1 MAAPN
6 KEQTLEQPQQEQ
18 QASDQ
23 PQKTGVTGQKLAI
36 AGTMT
41 MIAEPILALTH
52 AGGIGV
58 IVGLAIGG
66 LTYWVCEEVE
76 QASGKDISLPGA
88 PVAIK
93 RVKAPGQHSL
103 FYRMLNGKST
113 RGGEDS
119 EQQSQPQPEQ
129 EQEQGSHTADDYILH
144 LSPEFSPHVNNVLGR
159 CILGVGQRGTGK
171 SNLLARLIEQ
181 LGRYTIP
188 MLVGD
193 YKGDYVTLP
202 EVLKRC
208 VIAGAPDWEGQRDC
222 QTYWRITKENAHHA
236 GALVMERGVQL
247 VFECLTYKTLDEA
260 CEILTGII
268 QGMFDWAMKQ
278 PVDQRVPAL
287 VALDEAQQF
296 LPQNQ
301 GDSRIDQELSN
312 QLFLAFEKLNSVG
325 RSFGFTPALFTQRIA
340 QIRKEVIG
348 GSELFFLMRQTL
360 PQDLKGYEDIIGR
373 DEKGKLR
380 LDRRIAQSLGQ
391 GDGIVFENGEFFTTH
406 FEKRKSTHQNTT
418 PELEDAI
425 AFYEGRN
432 TSLQLDVM
440 ESLPSNPRSQGT
452 KVSVQPRSALVQQ
465 EQRQSQAGARPHL
478 ALVREEATVPTSR
491 PGQRTIATS
500 RRIPGI
506 PAELQ
511 EAAQLYRPG
520 MSHHDLGRALHC
532 GSTEARIL
540 WQELRKYQRVLERQ
554 APTYQLAVANGGQV
568 APYTEIQTTQ
578 AAADDLLDDDEEESG
593 LIKLGKDQK
602 TGKDVTITQEQFTIA
617 VRLRKTGKS
626 TGYRDLMQT
635 FDLGETHARTLNKL
649 IREEL
654 EPVRG

>member
-1 MAAPN
+1 MATTPN
-6 KEQTLEQPQQEQ
+6 QDQTLNQPQQEQ
-18 QASDQ
+18 QAPDQ
-23 PQKTGVTGQKLAI
+23 SHKTGVSGQKLAI

-66 LTYWVCEEVE
+66 LTYWVCDEVE
-76 QASGKDISLPGA
+76 QASGKEISLPGA
-88 PVAIK
+88 PAASK

-103 FYRMLNGKST
+103 LYRMLNGKST
-113 RGGEDS
+113 RGEDDS
-119 EQQSQPQPEQ
+119 EQQSQPEQ
-129 EQEQGSHTADDYILH
+129 ASASSAARNYYLD
-144 LSPEFSPHVNNVLGR
+144 LSPQFQPHVNEILGH
-159 CILGVGQRGTGK
+159 CILGIGQRGTGK
-171 SNLLARLIEQ
+171 SNLAAKLIEQ
-181 LGRYTIP
+181 LGEHPIP
-188 MLVGD
+188 MFVGD
-193 YKGDYVTLP
+193 YKGDYTTLP
-202 EVLKRC
+202 EVLRRC
-208 VIAGAPDWEGQRDC
+208 VIAGAADWPGQKDC
-222 QTYWRITKENAHHA
+222 HIYWRITAQNAEHA
-236 GALVMERGVQL
+236 GALIMERGVQL
-247 VFECLTYKTLDEA
+247 VFECLTYGSLDEA
-260 CEILTGII
+260 CEIMTLVIK
-268 QGMFDWAMKQ
+268 GMFDWSLKQ

-287 VALDEAQQF
+287 VLLDEAQQF

-301 GDSRIDQELSN
+301 GDSRINKELSN
-312 QLFLAFEKLNSVG
+312 QLFLMFEKLNSVG
-325 RSFGFTPALFTQRIA
+325 RSFGFTPAFFTQRIA

-360 PQDLKGYEDIIGR
+360 PLDLKGYEELIGK
-373 DEKGKLR
+373 DEGGKWL
-380 LDRRIAQSLGQ
+380 LDRRIAQKLGQ
-391 GDGIVFENGEFFTTH
+391 GYGIVFKDGEFFVTH
-406 FEKRKSTHQNTT
+406 FEKRVSTHNNIT

-425 AFYEGRN
+425 AFYESRSGA
-432 TSLQLDVM
+432 SLHLDEM
-440 ESLPSNPRSQGT
+440 EPLPSNPRLQGT
-452 KVSVQPRSALVQQ
+452 KVSEQPRGTAVQQ
-465 EQRQSQAGARPHL
+465 EQRQGQPGARPHL
-478 ALVREEATVPTSR
+478 ALVREEATVPASH

-540 WQELRKYQRVLERQ
+540 WIELRKYQRVLERH
-554 APTYQLAVANGGQV
+554 ASTYQLAVANGGQV
-568 APYTEIQTTQ
+568 ASYTEIQTTQ
-578 AAADDLLDDDEEESG
+578 AATDDLLDDDDEESG

-617 VRLRKTGKS
+617 IRLRKTGKS

-635 FDLGETHARTLNKL
+635 FDLGETHARALNKL
-649 IREEL
+649 IRDEL